1 MKMRATKLIQLVT
14 LIVVQIVTIAAH
26 AYIPDQQRT
35 YNFGFQNRCR
45 DFRTAEDYSNIPM
58 IHSLREMN
66 QRDIAAIIPMSS
78 LQDSNNGGNVA
89 SKILAHSLN
98 SFFKSETIQNTGIGR
113 TAASVER
120 SMDTNVAMG
129 GLDEG
134 TTHTLKFKMKATD
147 ARAILAY
154 DGFIDSQISYQVGHD
169 KELKVSMFQKLNDK
183 AKLVFDSIARSDDT
197 IQNDTIQKVS
207 LNLSF

>member
-1 MKMRATKLIQLVT
+1 MRANFKSLIIT
-14 LIVVQIVTIAAH
+14 IVVQIITIASH
-26 AYIPDQQRT
+26 AYIPEQQHSL
-35 YNFGFQNRCR
+35 NFGFQNRCR

-58 IHSLREMN
+58 IRSLTEMN

-78 LQDSNNGGNVA
+78 LQGSDSDGALA
-89 SKILAHSLN
+89 SKIITHSLN
-98 SFFKSETIQNTGIGR
+98 SFFRSETIQNTGVGR
-113 TAASVER
+113 AAASVER
-120 SMDTNVAMG
+120 AMDTNVAMG

-134 TTHTLKFKMKATD
+134 TVHTVNFKMKATD

-169 KELKVSMFQKLNDK
+169 HELKVSMFQKLNSQ
-183 AKLVFDSIARSDDT
+183 AKLVFDSIAKSD
-197 IQNDTIQKVS
+197 DTIQKVS

>member
-1 MKMRATKLIQLVT
+1 MRAINKVISGAMA
-14 LIVVQIVTIAAH
+14 ICMQIVTITSH
-26 AYIPDQQRT
+26 AYIPDQQRS

-58 IHSLREMN
+58 IHSLTEMN

-78 LQDSNNGGNVA
+78 LQNSDSDGQLA
-89 SKILAHSLN
+89 SKILTHSLN
-98 SFFKSETIQNTGIGR
+98 SFLKSETIQNSGVGR

-120 SMDTNVAMG
+120 AMDTNVAMG

-134 TTHTLKFKMKATD
+134 TVHTINFKMKATD

-154 DGFIDSQISYQVGHD
+154 DGFIDSQISYQVGHNR
-169 KELKVSMFQKLNDK
+169 ELKVSMFQKLNDQ
-183 AKLVFDSIARSDDT
+183 AKLVFDSIAKS
-197 IQNDTIQKVS
+197 NDTIQKVS